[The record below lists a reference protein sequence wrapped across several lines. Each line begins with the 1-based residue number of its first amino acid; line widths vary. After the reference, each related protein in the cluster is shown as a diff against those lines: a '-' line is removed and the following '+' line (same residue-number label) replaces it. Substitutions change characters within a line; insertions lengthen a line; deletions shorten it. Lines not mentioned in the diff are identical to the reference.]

1 MTSHR
6 QTALFSRHRG
16 MGARMTERGGWQTA
30 AAFTSMRE
38 EMGRV
43 SASAG
48 LADVSWMTKV
58 DLKGAGVNALA
69 ALDARSRSWALGPA
83 HLLVTCDPEAS
94 RSVLA
99 QVSSANGVS
108 VTDVTSVFAQFVLA
122 GPRGRDILRKL
133 TSLNA
138 SEGALPDLGCA
149 QTNLA
154 HVRGSIVLR
163 QDLDKLPAFQ
173 ILVGRDYGEDV
184 WDSLL
189 HAGRE
194 FDLASFGCEAFE
206 ALGR

>member
-1 MTSHR
+1 MMSHR
-6 QTALFSRHRG
+6 QTALFSRHRQL
-16 MGARMTERGGWQTA
+16 GARMTDRGGWQTA
-30 AAFTSMRE
+30 ASFTSGRE
-38 EMGRV
+38 EMARV
-43 SASAG
+43 SAGAG

-58 DLKGAGVNALA
+58 DLSGAGVNALA

-83 HLLVTCDPEAS
+83 HLLVTCDPEA
-94 RSVLA
+94 RESVLA
-99 QVSSANGVS
+99 QASAADGVS
-108 VTDVTSVFAQFVLA
+108 VTEVTSVFAQFVLA

-138 SEGALPDLGCA
+138 SEGSLPDLGCA

-163 QDLDKLPAFQ
+163 QDLDKLPAFH

-189 HAGRE
+189 HAGHE
-194 FDLASFGCEAFE
+194 FELAPFGIEAFE
-206 ALGR
+206 ELGR